1 MNPMDKI
8 LIVDDDRIFL
18 RSLNEGLQKYMGQFE
33 VMTVSNGDEA
43 LKVLDSGR
51 ISVLITDLD
60 MPKMGGLDLLSH
72 MRKKRPQDP
81 CVLMVEPESP
91 EIEKGA
97 DRENIFRTMT
107 KPFDANELFPVI
119 MEGLERLDE
128 GLFWRENRR

>member
-1 MNPMDKI
+1 MNPMDKV

-18 RSLNEGLQKYMGQFE
+18 HSLDEGLQKYMGQFE
-33 VMTVSNGDEA
+33 LMTVSNGDEA
-43 LKVLDSGR
+43 LRVLDTGR
-51 ISVLITDLD
+51 ISVLITALD

-72 MRKKRPQDP
+72 MRKKRPQVP

-97 DRENIFRTMT
+97 DRKNIFRIMT